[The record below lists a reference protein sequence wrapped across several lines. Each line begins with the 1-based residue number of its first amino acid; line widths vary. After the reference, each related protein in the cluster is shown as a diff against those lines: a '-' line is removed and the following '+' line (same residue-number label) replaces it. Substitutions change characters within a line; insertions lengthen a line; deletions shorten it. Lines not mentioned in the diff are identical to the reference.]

1 MWVSACTR
9 WAKPR
14 ISEPPPASRMP
25 WRTMSPASSGG
36 VSSSVAW
43 MAVRMSVSVEAIAP
57 RTSWLVSWRLRGG
70 SDREL
75 DRLGALRADRHHVLV
90 ADVRRDRIV
99 EVVAAHPHRPRDDD
113 LAE

>member
-43 MAVRMSVSVEAIAP
+43 MAARTSGSGEAIAA
-57 RTSWLVSWRLRGG
+57 RTSWLVSRGLG
-70 SDREL
+70 GERVAATHVALELGLQGRRGTDCEL
-75 DRLGALRADRHHVLV
+75 DRLRALGADRHHVLV
-90 ADVRRDRIV
+90 PDVRAD
-99 EVVAAHPHRPRDDD
+99 
-113 LAE
+113 